1 MNSPALE
8 VMGQTFEGV
17 LQLAAAEKRT
27 VHARARS

>member
-8 VMGQTFEGV
+8 VMGQTFECGIE
-17 LQLAAAEKRT
+17 LASAEKRT